1 LWGKLQI
8 LGIGTAIKILLT
20 NENDLMIK
28 KNTDIWETA
37 VNPAASSSFL
47 NRQEVIALLNTLNQF
62 SKSVEFSARAEAIK
76 REGKGEREGE
86 GEEEKQKPTG
96 NWFFQRKSEE
106 EERQESTTKEEEGV
120 NHSSS
125 STVGLLFL
133 FVFLLLFPFQ
143 SFFLYRLLSSYR

>member
-1 LWGKLQI
+1 VTCEKCRLWGKLQI

-76 REGKGEREGE
+76 REGKGE
-86 GEEEKQKPTG
+86 GEEKEQQKSKG

-106 EERQESTTKEEEGV
+106 EEEGV
-120 NHSSS
+120 NRSSS
-125 STVGLLFL
+125 STAGVLFL
-133 FVFLLLFPFQ
+133 LVFFLLFPFQ
-143 SFFLYRLLSSYR
+143 CFFLYRLLSSYR